1 MRAMTETH
9 DDMLSVRQVSK
20 RYGAAIAVDDAS
32 LALGKRKLS
41 CLLGAS
47 GCGKSTL
54 LRMIA
59 GLETPDTGEISA
71 GGRLLSGRG
80 VLVPPEQRRIGLVF
94 QDFALFPHLTAA
106 ENVAFGLKG
115 LAVQERRRRAVD
127 LLDRFGLAQRA
138 DAWPHTLSGGEQQ
151 RVAIARALAPGPV
164 ALLLDEPFSG
174 LDGELRAQVRE
185 AVVEGLRDSDA
196 AILVVTHD
204 PEEAMLLGDELALM
218 AKGRIIQT
226 GSPEEC
232 YSRPSSI
239 ASAELL
245 GRVNQVPA
253 KVEKGIARCALGEF
267 ETGLPDGPAIVLIR
281 PENLQPGPAGAEGKV
296 GQVRFGGAFYEVA
309 LEAGAL
315 KLSMRVRS
323 SPPEP
328 GESIRVTAEPG
339 KVWVISARE
348 NSEL

>member
-1 MRAMTETH
+1 MSATN
-9 DDMLSVRQVSK
+9 DDILSVRQVSK
-20 RYGAAIAVDDAS
+20 RYGPAIAVEDAS
-32 LALGKRKLS
+32 ISLGKGRIC

-59 GLETPDTGEISA
+59 GLETPDEGEILA
-71 GGRLLSGRG
+71 GSRLLSGSG
-80 VLVPPEQRRIGLVF
+80 VLVPPEQRKIGLVF

-115 LAVQERRRRAVD
+115 LPGQERRRRAVE
-127 LLDRFGLAQRA
+127 LLERFGLARRA
-138 DAWPHTLSGGEQQ
+138 HAWPHTLSGGEQQ
-151 RVAIARALAPGPV
+151 RVAIARALAPRPV

-185 AVVEGLRDSDA
+185 AVVDGLRESDA
-196 AILVVTHD
+196 AILIVTHD

-218 AKGRIIQT
+218 AEGRIIQK

-245 GRVNQVPA
+245 GRVNAVPA
-253 KVEKGIARCALGEF
+253 NVEDGIARCALGEF
-267 ETGLPDGPAIVLIR
+267 DAADLPDGDAMVLVR
-281 PENLQPGPAGAEGKV
+281 PENIEQDSNGAEALVTG
-296 GQVRFGGAFYEVA
+296 VRFGGAFFEVA
-309 LEAGAL
+309 LEAGEL

-323 SPPEP
+323 SPPRP
-328 GESIRVTAEPG
+328 GETLRVGPG
-339 KVWVISARE
+339 PANFWVIAP
-348 NSEL
+348 